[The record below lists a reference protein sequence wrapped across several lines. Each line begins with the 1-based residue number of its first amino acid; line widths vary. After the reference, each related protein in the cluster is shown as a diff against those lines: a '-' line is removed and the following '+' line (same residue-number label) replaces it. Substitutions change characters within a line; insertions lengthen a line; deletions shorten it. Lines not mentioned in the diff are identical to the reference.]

1 MIFSQAP
8 FQRAAPPRKRNLCSQ
23 LVEALGSRIVRGDLP
38 PGQALPNEADLGKEL
53 RASRSVVRDAVK
65 TLAAKG
71 LLQTRTRTGTR
82 VLAPMHWNLLDL
94 DVLGWRYAAMPR
106 EQFFRE
112 LYEIRRLIE
121 PGAAEMAA
129 ERASA
134 DDVTELAEAY
144 AEMQATDHSSDA
156 AIDADLRFHRQV
168 LACTHNE
175 LLVQMGS
182 VIGVGLLVSFRI
194 SSRSYGE
201 SLPRHGDVLDA
212 IRARDPAAARAA
224 MERLLGGTHESIARE
239 LKLR

>member
-1 MIFSQAP
+1 MSFATSP
-8 FQRAAPPRKRNLCSQ
+8 FQLAGRPRKRNLCAE
-23 LVEALGSRIVRGDLP
+23 LVEALGSRIVRGELKPDEV
-38 PGQALPNEADLGKEL
+38 LPNEAELGKAL

-65 TLAAKG
+65 TLSAKG
-71 LLQTRTRTGTR
+71 LLETRTRTGTR
-82 VLAPMHWNLLDL
+82 VLAPIHWNLLDL

-106 EQFFRE
+106 EQFFHE

-129 ERASA
+129 ERATPEDIA
-134 DDVTELAEAY
+134 ALAAAH
-144 AEMQATDHSSDA
+144 AEMQSTDHSGDA

-194 SSRSYGE
+194 SSDSYGA
-201 SLPRHGDVLDA
+201 SLPRHGEVLEA
-212 IRARDPAAARAA
+212 IRARDAAGAKAA
-224 MERLLGGTHESIARE
+224 MERLLLGTRDSIVRE
-239 LKLR
+239 MGA